1 MKVPAAH
8 DVSVNIAL
16 LPLQMQVFVIRHEE
30 RRLVGVLCS
39 ILSFGKRQV
48 LQIATKGKS
57 KYIVETTLNTEM
69 YSFPRIF
76 KSFRIYIQ
84 HKSSPVAPMYI
95 VQSEFK
101 PYKTPYLHHNT
112 IPKTPSTSSTNI
124 STHSP
129 CTLPPPLLKIIL
141 HPTVVTGTPTP

>member
-69 YSFPRIF
+69 YPFPRII

-95 VQSEFK
+95 LQSEFK
-101 PYKTPYLHHNT
+101 PY
-112 IPKTPSTSSTNI
+112 
-124 STHSP
+124 
-129 CTLPPPLLKIIL
+129 
-141 HPTVVTGTPTP
+141 